1 MTAGSSPNRL
11 GKYRL
16 VAELAR
22 GGMGIVYLATSEGV
36 GGFQRIVVIK
46 ELKPDLAEE
55 PTFLSMFLDEAR
67 LAARLHHPN
76 IVQTNEVGQEDG
88 RYFMAMEYLE
98 GRTLQRVVR
107 RGKELGDRSFSRA
120 MYLRVVCDVL
130 SALEYAHNLQ
140 DYTGT
145 ALEIVHRDVNPQN
158 VFLTYDGQVKVVD
171 FGIAK
176 TADQTEETQAGVLKG
191 KVSYMAPEQ
200 ATGMHPDRR
209 ADVYSVGVML
219 AEAMTGERLWGKSGD
234 VEILT
239 RLVRNEIPDPG
250 ARNPELPPEL
260 LRICRRAMSHAR
272 EERYPSA
279 AALLQDLEAYI
290 EASGEKAT
298 NREIGRL
305 VSDRFASER
314 AQMRNMVEDHMTAAK
329 DSSRLVPTLAM
340 SNPAAAS
347 LSGIAG
353 VNEGSVSGGSNG
365 RTSGARS
372 FRGVSSTTPGVA
384 SGGNRSPYL
393 LAGVGI
399 LLGGAVVAA
408 IAFGLR
414 SPRAQDAE
422 ASKAVASVPVVAIP
436 TATATVAPSASAPST
451 NTVNVRI
458 RVSPPTATL
467 SIDGASVP
475 GNPYVGTFPKGTAV
489 HSLRAIAPGYL
500 PKAED
505 LTFED
510 DTAVDLSLERQ
521 PQVVYRRGQPVSQP
535 QATPVSAPAPAPA
548 PAPPPAQTPDINP
561 NGGHAPRRTIDP
573 NNPYGTP
580 P

>member
-1 MTAGSSPNRL
+1 MTAGSPNRL

-22 GGMGIVYLATSEGV
+22 GGMGIVYLATSDGV
-36 GGFQRIVVIK
+36 GGFQRLVVIK

-107 RGKELGDRSFSRA
+107 RGKELGERSFTRA
-120 MYLRVVCDVL
+120 MYLRTICEVL
-130 SALEYAHNLQ
+130 SALGYAHDLA
-140 DYTGT
+140 DYTGA

-250 ARNPELPPEL
+250 ARVPDLPPEL

-279 AALLQDLEAYI
+279 AALLHELESYI
-290 EASGEKAT
+290 EVSGEKASL
-298 NREIGRL
+298 REIGKL

-329 DSSRLVPTLAM
+329 DSSRLVPALELGHH
-340 SNPAAAS
+340 AAAS

-353 VNEGSVSGGSNG
+353 VSDASISGGSSA
-365 RTSGARS
+365 RATSNRS
-372 FRGVSSTTPGVA
+372 IRGVSAPAPRAASPG
-384 SGGNRSPYL
+384 RSPLL

-399 LLGGAVVAA
+399 LVGGAAVAG
-408 IAFGLR
+408 IAFAM
-414 SPRAQDAE
+414 RAPHE
-422 ASKAVASVPVVAIP
+422 AGTEPPKALASAPVVAIP
-436 TATATVAPSASAPST
+436 SAPPSASVAPPSST
-451 NTVNVRI
+451 VTVRVR
-458 RVSPPTATL
+458 VNPPTATL

-475 GNPYVGTFPKGTAV
+475 GNPFVGTFPKGAAV

-505 LTFED
+505 MSFEE

-521 PQVVYRRGQPVSQP
+521 PQVVYRRGQTGAPSSP
-535 QATPVSAPAPAPA
+535 APASAPAPSPAPAPA
-548 PAPPPAQTPDINP
+548 PAATADINP

>member
-1 MTAGSSPNRL
+1 MTAGSPNRL

-22 GGMGIVYLATSEGV
+22 GGMGIVYLATNEGV

-46 ELKPDLAEE
+46 ELKPDLADE

-76 IVQTNEVGQEDG
+76 IVQTNEVGQEEG

-107 RGKELGDRSFSRA
+107 RGKELGDRSFTRA
-120 MYLRVVCDVL
+120 MYLRVLCEVL

-200 ATGMHPDRR
+200 ATGMHPDSR

-250 ARNPELPPEL
+250 ARDPGLPPEL

-290 EASGEKAT
+290 EASGEKAS
-298 NREIGRL
+298 NREIARL

-329 DSSRLVPTLAM
+329 DSSRLVPTLAL
-340 SNPAAAS
+340 SNQAAAS

-353 VNEGSVSGGSNG
+353 VSDGSISGGSSG
-365 RTSGARS
+365 RSSTARS
-372 FRGVSSTTPGVA
+372 LRGVSSSTALGGG
-384 SGGNRSPYL
+384 SGRSPLL
-393 LAGVGI
+393 LAGVGV

-414 SPRAQDAE
+414 SPHVEEAE

-436 TATATVAPSASAPST
+436 TATATAAPSSSAPTT

-458 RVSPPTATL
+458 RVSPPNATL
-467 SIDGASVP
+467 SIDGATVP
-475 GNPYVGTFPKGTAV
+475 GNPYVGTFPRGTAT

-505 LTFED
+505 MSFEE

-521 PQVVYRRGQPVSQP
+521 PQVVYRRGQAVSQP
-535 QATPVSAPAPAPA
+535 QATPVAAPAPAPA
-548 PAPPPAQTPDINP
+548 PNPSPAQATDINP

-573 NNPYGTP
+573 NNPYGSTP
-580 P
+580 